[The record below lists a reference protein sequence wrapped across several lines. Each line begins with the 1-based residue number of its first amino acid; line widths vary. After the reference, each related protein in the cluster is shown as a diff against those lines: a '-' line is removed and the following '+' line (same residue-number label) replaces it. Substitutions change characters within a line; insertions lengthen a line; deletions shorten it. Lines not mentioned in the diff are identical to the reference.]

1 MIYVRVLM
9 AFGVLLMTLWACQ
22 PQASVEEQK
31 KAENE
36 ALRDEVIAVHD
47 EVMPYMDELKA
58 LKRKVLADAESGE
71 GSLSAEEAEDL
82 AAELDAAF
90 DGMFAW
96 MRQFKVKN
104 DDMSPEEVEEYL
116 KEQMAKVQVVH
127 DQITRALQKGRAAA
141 GSDKGNS

>member
-1 MIYVRVLM
+1 MYLRVFM
-9 AFGVLLMTLWACQ
+9 AFGVLLMSVWACQ
-22 PQASVEEQK
+22 PQASSEEK
-31 KAENE
+31 KIAENE

-71 GSLSAEEAEDL
+71 GPLSAEEAEDL
-82 AAELDAAF
+82 ATELDAAF

-104 DDMSPEEVEEYL
+104 DEMSPEEVEEYL
-116 KEQMAKVQVVH
+116 NDQMAKVRVVH
-127 DQITRALQKGRAAA
+127 EQITRALQKGREAT
-141 GSDKGNS
+141 GSDKANS